1 MRRPLLIA
9 ILLCLS
15 IPAAIAEPPSAQGE
29 IRVALER
36 WTSDFNAGQSDKVC
50 GLFAGFPVQGGSR
63 RPRQGRGEAH
73 LDDDDADQVGGAIE
87 TTEDEGLDVFRR
99 STDGR

>member
-15 IPAAIAEPPSAQGE
+15 IPAPPAIAEPPSAEGE

-50 GLFAGFPVQGGSR
+50 GLFAGDLLADV
-63 RPRQGRGEAH
+63 RGLPSAI
-73 LDDDDADQVGGAIE
+73 LTPSVGCYAGHSLIPSALIPM
-87 TTEDEGLDVFRR
+87 L
-99 STDGR
+99 SA